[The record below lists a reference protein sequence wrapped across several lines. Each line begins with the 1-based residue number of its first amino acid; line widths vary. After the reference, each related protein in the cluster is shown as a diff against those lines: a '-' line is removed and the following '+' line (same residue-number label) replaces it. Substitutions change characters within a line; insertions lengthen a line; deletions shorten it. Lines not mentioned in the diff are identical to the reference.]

1 MSTTAR
7 RRVLAVTCTA
17 VVAGAALV
25 MLGTTGSSAS
35 PTARDDEGVTA
46 VRKATQRFHD
56 VDAATAAGYIPVS
69 HCEALRDGSAA
80 MGVHYLNPELAS
92 DAQIN
97 PRTPEVLLYE
107 PTKEGLVLVGVEYF
121 VTEAAAKGNRP
132 SVLGRPLEGPM
143 AGHNDQMPDHY
154 DLHLWVWRDN
164 PDGLAATWNPAV
176 SCDHAS

>member
-7 RRVLAVTCTA
+7 RRILAVTCA
-17 VVAGAALV
+17 AAGAGAALV
-25 MLGTTGSSAS
+25 VAGTTGSSAS

-46 VRKATQRFHD
+46 VREATEKFQD
-56 VDAATAAGYIPVS
+56 VDAALAAGYVPVS
-69 HCEALRDGSAA
+69 HCEELPGSGA

-92 DAQIN
+92 DGLIH

-107 PTKEGLVLVGVEYF
+107 PTENGLALVGVEYF
-121 VTEAAAKGNRP
+121 VAEEAANGNRP

-143 AGHNDQMPDHY
+143 PGHNAQMPDHY

-164 PDGLAATWNPAV
+164 PDGLAANWNPAV
-176 SCDHAS
+176 SCQHE